1 MIKYISSKF
10 GVWWI
15 FIYTFVA
22 KIVLFIKVWLKNY
35 KSWSKH
41 LSQDR
46 SEKLPGPKI
55 SDPRDMQKRKEI
67 FGKVNVE
74 IELFS

>member
-1 MIKYISSKF
+1 MIKYISPKF
-10 GVWWI
+10 GAWWI

-22 KIVLFIKVWLKNY
+22 KIVLFIKVWQKNY
-35 KSWSKH
+35 KSWSEH
-41 LSQDR
+41 LCQDHG
-46 SEKLPGPKI
+46 EKLPGPKI
-55 SDPRDMQKRKEI
+55 SEPREMQKHKEI